1 MRDQTVLV
9 VDNEEETRLALTL
22 LSRREGYRT
31 LTAVN
36 AKEAT
41 GHLEHEH
48 IAVVVTE
55 QRLPGI
61 TGIEFLRSARE
72 RWPDTVRILL
82 TAYSDTATAIASI
95 NEAHVYRYM
104 TKPWNRAEMQS
115 VIRDSVRFHELQR
128 DSRRLYELTVSQALQ
143 LRTLNEELQAKVARH
158 TSEIENKN
166 SELEDNLL
174 DMLRL
179 LVSVQE
185 LRHLEADGHTQR
197 MAEAA
202 RWLAQALGLSAEEQR
217 DVEIAATLHDIGKVS
232 LPDRVLHPE
241 TVSLA
246 REDQEL
252 LRQSALRGAGLLSTI
267 PRLGAAARLVRHQG
281 EWYNGQGYPDG
292 LSGEAI
298 PLGARIIAVVGGYLQ
313 LGEKRETLLQN
324 VGHRYDPRVA
334 QAFMH
339 YLDEKQK
346 AAQGGPELGV
356 APTDLRAGMVLTR
369 DLYTAHGLLV
379 ATTGKVVD
387 EPTLTKIHDF
397 SRVDSIS
404 GRVVYVHA

>member
-9 VDNEEETRLALTL
+9 VDDEEETRLALTL

-31 LTAVN
+31 LTAIS

-41 GHLEHEH
+41 SHLEHERV
-48 IAVVVTE
+48 AVVFAE

-104 TKPWNRAEMQS
+104 TKPWNRLEMLS
-115 VIRDSVRFHELQR
+115 VVRDSVRFHELQR

-143 LRTLNEELQAKVARH
+143 LRTLNEELEAKVARH

-166 SELEDNLL
+166 SEIEDNLL

-185 LRHLEADGHTQR
+185 LRQFADSGHTQR

-202 RWLAQALGLSAEEQR
+202 RWLAQALGLSAAEQR
-217 DVEIAATLHDIGKVS
+217 DVEIAATLHDIGKVG
-232 LPDRVLHPE
+232 LPDRVLHQDTP
-241 TVSLA
+241 SLA

-252 LRQSALRGAGLLSTI
+252 LRQSALRGEGLLSTI

-298 PLGARIIAVVGGYLQ
+298 PLGARIIAIVSGYLQ
-313 LGEKRETLLQN
+313 LAENREALLQN
-324 VGHRYDPRVA
+324 AGHRYDPRVT
-334 QAFMH
+334 QEFLR

-346 AAQGGPELGV
+346 AAQSGRELPI
-356 APTDLRAGMVLTR
+356 APGDLREGMILTR

-387 EPTLTKIHDF
+387 QSTLTKIHDF
-397 SRVDSIS
+397 SRVDSIA
-404 GRVVYVHA
+404 GRVVYVNA

>member
-1 MRDQTVLV
+1 MHDQTVLV
-9 VDNEEETRLALTL
+9 VDSEEENRLSLTL

-31 LTAVN
+31 LTAVT
-36 AKEAT
+36 AKEAI
-41 GHLEHEH
+41 GHLEHERV
-48 IAVVVTE
+48 AVVITE
-55 QRLPGI
+55 QCLPGL

-82 TAYSDTATAIASI
+82 TSYSDTTIAIASI

-104 TKPWNRAEMQS
+104 TKPWNRTEMQS

-158 TSEIENKN
+158 TTEIENKN
-166 SELEDNLL
+166 SEIEDHLL

-185 LRHLEADGHTQR
+185 MRQFAADGNSQR
-197 MAEAA
+197 MGEAA
-202 RWLAQALGLSAEEQR
+202 RWLAQDLGLSAAEQR
-217 DVEIAATLHDIGKVS
+217 DVEIAATLHDVGKVS
-232 LPDRVLHPE
+232 LPDRVLHQE
-241 TVSLA
+241 TPSLA

-252 LRQSALRGAGLLSTI
+252 LRQAALRGEGLLSTI

-298 PLGARIIAVVGGYLQ
+298 PIGSRIIAVVSGYLQ
-313 LGEKRETLLQN
+313 LGENRENLLQN
-324 VGHRYDPRVA
+324 TGHRYDPRIV
-334 QAFMH
+334 QEFIR
-339 YLDEKQK
+339 YLDEKQQ
-346 AAQGGPELGV
+346 AARGGVELPV
-356 APTDLRAGMVLTR
+356 APTDLREGMVLTR
-369 DLYTAHGLLV
+369 DLYTARGLLV

-387 EPTLTKIHDF
+387 QPTLNKIHDF
-397 SRVDSIS
+397 SRVDSIA

>member
-1 MRDQTVLV
+1 MHDQTVLV

-22 LSRREGYRT
+22 LSRRSGYRT
-31 LTAVN
+31 LTAVS

-41 GHLEHEH
+41 SHLEHERV
-48 IAVVVTE
+48 AVVITE
-55 QRLPGI
+55 QHLPGI

-95 NEAHVYRYM
+95 NEAHVFRYM
-104 TKPWNRAEMQS
+104 TKPWNRTEMLA

-143 LRTLNEELQAKVARH
+143 MRTLNEELEAKVARH

-166 SELEDNLL
+166 SEIEDNLL

-185 LRHLEADGHTQR
+185 LRQFADNGQTRR

-202 RWLAQALGLSAEEQR
+202 RWLAQALGLSASEQR
-217 DVEIAATLHDIGKVS
+217 DVEIAATLHDIGRVNAA
-232 LPDRVLHPE
+232 DRELHPE
-241 TVSLA
+241 VPELA
-246 REDQEL
+246 YEDQEL
-252 LRQSALRGAGLLSTI
+252 LRLSAVRGEGLLSTI

-298 PLGARIIAVVGGYLQ
+298 PLGARIIAVVRDYLH
-313 LGEKRETLLQN
+313 LGEDRGALLQN
-324 VGHRYDPRVA
+324 AGHRYDPRVI
-334 QAFMH
+334 QEFMR

-346 AAQGGPELGV
+346 VARSSQELPI
-356 APTDLRAGMVLTR
+356 APTDLREGMVLTR

-379 ATTGKVVD
+379 ATTGKMVD
-387 EPTLTKIHDF
+387 QPTLNKIHDF
-397 SRVDSIS
+397 NRVDTIA